1 MCGAQKHRAFFA
13 HVEKPRL
20 ENLFKAAAMRWVIQQ
35 ILEG

>member
-20 ENLFKAAAMRWVIQQ
+20 ENLFKAAVVGRVIQQ
-35 ILEG
+35 MFEA